1 MSGRVNTNGRGGH
14 PIPSQ
19 RRAVGLKFLRAL
31 ALALLFASVAS
42 PQILETSIILPDTL
56 GPLNGPYHL
65 AWDSDSAHPR
75 LYIGGAPGCDSS
87 GVIVADAI
95 TCRRLARVPTNTP
108 SALCF
113 VQSRGKLYLAKAGR
127 DSVVVVDCATNRI
140 ASTIHTASIVP
151 VMMYNSRTDRLY
163 CGGSSISV
171 IDCAADTVIHT
182 IAAAATAF
190 ALDSTNNKLYAAG
203 NGPLSVIDC
212 AEDTVVAAIPRVDAA
227 GALCFNPIAHKV
239 YATSGDTLYAIQT
252 SGDSIVAQLPFAGL
266 ASILTCDP
274 QRNRIYCAYNGRWAS
289 IDCVD
294 DTVTM
299 TRGTGVT
306 PRFIACNVARDRL
319 YVFREYTDAVTIYDA
334 TSGQQLTYVMLDG
347 VPSVGG
353 WSPSLNRLCCLPSS
367 ATNLLSV
374 VDGAGDSIAGI
385 VPLRMV
391 AENIVLDTVHNRL
404 YFMYGSSACGGIGVA
419 DCSRNVVT
427 SYTYAGEY
435 PVAMCYNPNNNRLYW
450 GTGSSIVVYDC
461 STNAVIGKVEM
472 SGGVQKARLH
482 LGLNK
487 LYVYAIDRL
496 GHPIIDVIDCERDS
510 VARVVALP
518 DRLGFLFLVP
528 EDNRLW
534 GLGTSHVTAIDCL
547 GDSIIA
553 DVEETLRAASVCA
566 SPDDRRIFAACG
578 ESPFSIIDMDSPA
591 DIETLFTVRADHGQ
605 LVSLI
610 PNLHKL
616 YWAAVY
622 SGHPPG
628 NSFIRV
634 IDTRTGVVDDSF
646 WAGYQISGMCL
657 DHTGDYVY
665 CAGYEAS
672 VIVVIDARVDSVV
685 AILQL
690 PFGDFAPPLLNRRT
704 GRVYPSASGN
714 PIQVIRD
721 SMLIGLEELQSARPT
736 PRTGQTVLRRGVP
749 LASEVSAELY
759 DTSGRVAAVLRP
771 GLNDVAGLALGVYF
785 VRAVPQA
792 PSRKPQA
799 VRKVIVVK

>member
-95 TCRRLARVPTNTP
+95 TCKRLARVPTNTP
-108 SALCF
+108 NALCF
-113 VQSRGKLYLAKAGR
+113 VQSRGKLYVAKAGR

-391 AENIVLDTVHNRL
+391 AENIVMDTVHNRL

-427 SYTYAGEY
+427 SYTYAGGY
-435 PVAMCYNPNNNRLYW
+435 PTAMCYNPNNDRLYW
-450 GTGSSIVVYDC
+450 GAGSSMLVYDC
-461 STNAVIGKVEM
+461 STNAVIGKVKT

-487 LYVYAIDRL
+487 LYVYAIDTL
-496 GHPIIDVIDCERDS
+496 GHHAIDVIDCERDS

-518 DRLGFLFLVP
+518 DRLGFLFFVP

-534 GLGTSHVTAIDCL
+534 GLGTSHVMTIDCL
-547 GDSIIA
+547 GDSIVA
-553 DVEETLRAASVCA
+553 DAIDNLGSVGDAVVCRE
-566 SPDDRRIFAACG
+566 DRKIYTSDG
-578 ESPFSIIDMDSPA
+578 QVIDMDDPA
-591 DIETLFTVRADHGQ
+591 HVE
-605 LVSLI
+605 SI
-610 PNLHKL
+610 PFGASRFCYVPSAHKL
-616 YWAAVY
+616 YGV
-622 SGHPPG
+622 GD
-628 NSFIRV
+628 NSTFV
-634 IDTRTGVVDDSF
+634 VWDTRGDTALATFNRPCGV
-646 WAGYQISGMCL
+646 SGMIL
-657 DHTGDYVY
+657 NHTGDYIY
-665 CAGYEAS
+665 CAGYQTTKML
-672 VIVVIDARVDSVV
+672 VIGVHADSVV
-685 AILQL
+685 AEFSVPVIAAAR
-690 PFGDFAPPLLNRRT
+690 DPLAINRRT
-704 GRVYPSASGN
+704 NRIYEVEYDWGPQGRIPV
-714 PIQVIRD
+714 VHD
-721 SMLIGLEELQSARPT
+721 SMLIGLEETRAVGFSSRIAPT
-736 PRTGQTVLRRGVP
+736 LASRSVP
-749 LASEVSAELY
+749 LRTVVPSELFDV
-759 DTSGRVAAVLRP
+759 SGRRIAVLRKGLNNVSQLLP
-771 GLNDVAGLALGVYF
+771 GLYF
-785 VRAVPQA
+785 VREQSADSNQYSGPT
-792 PSRKPQA
+792 R
-799 VRKVIVVK
+799 VRKIVVVR